1 MFAQQ
6 SHLIEHTGLG
16 WVSYSFVTQNI
27 FVLVSN
33 LPGLI
38 LSVWLNIGAAKL
50 QYLERYETF
59 KSLAGNDHS
68 LRFEE
73 SNSNDNDE
81 TSGVERDVSSSN
93 SNDVQR
99 NDFGELGLP
108 IFTPHEHWVIVIL
121 MVWGLTLSS
130 VVFIPM
136 TNHERSDIIGI
147 VVNLNLVVFY
157 GAPLSTIIQ
166 VFKTRSSVSIHRK
179 TLGENSLHMYIYVD

>member
-1 MFAQQ
+1 M
-6 SHLIEHTGLG
+6 IEHTGLG

-38 LSVWLNIGAAKL
+38 LSVWLNLGAAKL
-50 QYLERYETF
+50 QYLERYETL

-81 TSGVERDVSSSN
+81 TSSNEHVVSSSN
-93 SNDVQR
+93 NNDAQR
-99 NDFGELGLP
+99 NDFGESGLP
-108 IFTPHEHWVIVIL
+108 IFTPHEHWVIGIL

-136 TNHERSDIIGI
+136 TNHQRSEIIGI
-147 VVNLNLVVFY
+147 TVNLNLVVFY

-166 VFKTRSSVSIHRK
+166 VFKTRSSISIHRK
-179 TLGENSLHMYIYVD
+179 TLGEKSVKSFFL